1 MLLGSNFAF
10 KLENLSSYKAPSKV
24 ERTLNFALK
33 IPYLAI
39 FRLELENTIVMLDF
53 STFNL
58 SKYNISYKK
67 KKNYFTRALSNFS
80 KRKTL
85 LKNKKSLNLGQKF
98 PSFGILGS
106 KFKKLTSYLKSASSN
121 LLICKVSSKN
131 EKTLNLG
138 SKIPYLDIFGLQF
151 NKNYYQI
158 FNQPS
163 QICETMKFH
172 SKR

>member
-1 MLLGSNFAF
+1 M
-10 KLENLSSYKAPSKV
+10 
-24 ERTLNFALK
+24 
-33 IPYLAI
+33 
-39 FRLELENTIVMLDF
+39 
-53 STFNL
+53 
-58 SKYNISYKK
+58 
-67 KKNYFTRALSNFS
+67 
-80 KRKTL
+80 

-98 PSFGILGS
+98 PSFGILGC

-131 EKTLNLG
+131 EKTLNLR

-172 SKR
+172 SKRLKKKKKKALEFPVLQSLVEK